1 MTAPIPSGARAFTV
15 ELARTGRHCEVAADE
30 TIVQALERI
39 GVAVQTSCQEGL
51 CGTCLTTVLAG
62 TPEHHDQLLGDEE
75 RAAGDL
81 MCLCVSRA
89 TSSRLVLD
97 L

>member
-1 MTAPIPSGARAFTV
+1 MTWSIPPGARAFTV
-15 ELARTGRHCEVAADE
+15 ELARTGRHCNVAADE

-39 GVAVQTSCQEGL
+39 GVVVQTSCQEGI
-51 CGTCLTTVLAG
+51 CGTCLTTVIEGAL
-62 TPEHHDQLLGDEE
+62 EHHDQVLSDSE
-75 RAAGDL
+75 RAAGDV

-89 TSSRLVLD
+89 TSPRLVLD